1 MKYLAYIIDILGMVT
16 LVLGIAFFIK
26 AKKQV
31 KKDKDNERK
40 TIKDN
45 KAHVVVIGGGTGQ
58 SIFLRGLKKITPNI
72 TAVVTV
78 ADDGGGSGVLRSD
91 LGMLPPGDIINCLL
105 ALANTEPTMQE
116 VMQYRFEE
124 GGLKGQSFG
133 NLFLAAMNGLYG
145 NFETA
150 VYKLSEIF
158 NITGR
163 VLPVTLESIDL
174 IAKLNN
180 GNIIKGESK
189 IPKEVR
195 KQKSKIE
202 EVYLEPK
209 DAKPLDDVINSIY
222 EADYIIMGPGS
233 LYTSIIPNLLVE
245 GVVEAI
251 KGTNA
256 TKIYIPNVMTQ
267 PGETDGYNVLNH
279 VEAINKHT
287 KENLIDYVIANDEI
301 IPDNQFEKYKKDG
314 AKQVLLDKKQKIE
327 LKNMGIKVV
336 EGDLIEI
343 KNDYIRHH
351 ADSICE
357 VINNLALSHDYDRAR

>member
-1 MKYLAYIIDILGMVT
+1 MKYLAYIIDILGVIT
-16 LVLGIAFFIK
+16 LLLGIAFFIK
-26 AKKQV
+26 AKRQV
-31 KKDKDNERK
+31 KKDYERK
-40 TIKDN
+40 DIADDKD
-45 KAHVVVIGGGTGQ
+45 HVVVIGGGTGQ
-58 SIFLRGLKKITPNI
+58 SIFLRGLKKITHNI

-91 LGMLPPGDIINCLL
+91 LGMLPPGDIRNCLL

-163 VLPVTLESIDL
+163 VLPVTLESINL

-180 GNIIKGESK
+180 GNVIKGESK
-189 IPKEVR
+189 IPGEVR

-209 DAKPLDDVINSIY
+209 DAKPLDDVISSIY

-233 LYTSIIPNLLVE
+233 LYTSIIPNLLVD

-251 KGTNA
+251 KGSKA

-267 PGETDGYNVLNH
+267 PGETDGYDVLDH

-287 KENLIDYVIANDEI
+287 KGNLIDYVIANNEI
-301 IPDNQFEKYKKDG
+301 IPDSQFEKYKNDG
-314 AKQVLLDKKQKIE
+314 ANQVLLDKKQRIT
-327 LKNMGIKVV
+327 LKNMGVKIV

-343 KNDYIRHH
+343 KNDYIRHN

-357 VINNLALSHDYDRAR
+357 IINNLALSHDYDRAR

>member
-1 MKYLAYIIDILGMVT
+1 MKYLAYIINILGIVT
-16 LVLGIAFFIK
+16 LVLGIVFFIK

-31 KKDKDNERK
+31 KKEYERK
-40 TIKDN
+40 TIAYN
-45 KAHVVVIGGGTGQ
+45 KSHVVVIGGGTGQ

-91 LGMLPPGDIINCLL
+91 LGMLPPGDIRNCLL
-105 ALANTEPTMQE
+105 ALANIEPTMQE

-124 GGLKGQSFG
+124 GVLKGQSFG
-133 NLFLAAMNGLYG
+133 NLFLAAMNGVYG
-145 NFETA
+145 SFETA

-180 GNIIKGESK
+180 GSVIKGESK
-189 IPKEVR
+189 IPREVR
-195 KQKSKIE
+195 NQKSNID

-209 DAKPLDDVINSIY
+209 DAKPLNDVINSIY
-222 EADYIIMGPGS
+222 ESDYIIMGPGS

-245 GVVEAI
+245 GVVESIKQSKAI
-251 KGTNA
+251 
-256 TKIYIPNVMTQ
+256 KIYIPNLMTQ
-267 PGETDGYNVLNH
+267 PGETDGYDVLNH
-279 VEAINKHT
+279 IEAINKHT
-287 KENLIDYVIANDEI
+287 KENLIDYVIVNNEI

-314 AKQVLLDKKQKIE
+314 ANQVLLDKKQRTI

-336 EGDLIEI
+336 EGDLVEI

-351 ADSICE
+351 ADSICNI
-357 VINNLALSHDYDRAR
+357 INNLALSHDYDRAR

>member
-1 MKYLAYIIDILGMVT
+1 MKYLAYMIDIIGIVT
-16 LVLGIAFFIK
+16 LVLGIVFFIK

-31 KKDKDNERK
+31 KKDCKK
-40 TIKDN
+40 ATIENDKYR
-45 KAHVVVIGGGTGQ
+45 VVVIGGGTGQ
-58 SIFLRGLKKITPNI
+58 SIFLRGLKKVTPNI

-91 LGMLPPGDIINCLL
+91 LGMLPPGDIRNCLL
-105 ALANTEPTMQE
+105 ALANIEPTMQE

-124 GGLKGQSFG
+124 GSLKGQSFG

-174 IAKLNN
+174 IAKLKN
-180 GNIIKGESK
+180 GNVIKGESK
-189 IPKEVR
+189 IPTEVR
-195 KQKSKIE
+195 NQKSNIE
-202 EVYLEPK
+202 EVYLQPI

-245 GVVEAI
+245 GVVKAI
-251 KGTNA
+251 KQSKAIN
-256 TKIYIPNVMTQ
+256 IYIPNLMTQ
-267 PGETDGYNVLNH
+267 PGETDGYDVLNH
-279 VEAINKHT
+279 IEAINKHT
-287 KENLIDYVIANDEI
+287 KENLIDYVIANNEI
-301 IPDNQFEKYKKDG
+301 IPESQFEKYKRDG
-314 AKQVLLDKKQKIE
+314 ANQVLLDKNQKSI
-327 LKNMGIKVV
+327 LKNMNIKVI
-336 EGDLIEI
+336 EGDLVEI
-343 KNDYIRHH
+343 KNGYIRHH
-351 ADSICE
+351 ADFICDI
-357 VINNLALSHDYDRAR
+357 INNLALSHGYDKSR

>member
-31 KKDKDNERK
+31 KKDTTRK
-40 TIKDN
+40 TIEVE

-91 LGMLPPGDIINCLL
+91 LGMLPPGDIRNCLL

-133 NLFLAAMNGLYG
+133 NLFLAAMNGQYG

-174 IAKLNN
+174 IAKLDN

-189 IPKEVR
+189 IPREVR
-195 KQKSKIE
+195 NQKSKIE

-209 DAKPLDDVINSIY
+209 DAKPLNEVINSIY

-251 KGTNA
+251 KGSKA

-267 PGETDGYNVLNH
+267 PGETDGYDVLDH
-279 VEAINKHT
+279 IKAINKHT
-287 KENLIDYVIANDEI
+287 KENLIDYIIANDEI

-314 AKQVLLDKKQKIE
+314 AKQVLLDKRQRIA
-327 LKNMGIKVV
+327 LKNMGIKIV